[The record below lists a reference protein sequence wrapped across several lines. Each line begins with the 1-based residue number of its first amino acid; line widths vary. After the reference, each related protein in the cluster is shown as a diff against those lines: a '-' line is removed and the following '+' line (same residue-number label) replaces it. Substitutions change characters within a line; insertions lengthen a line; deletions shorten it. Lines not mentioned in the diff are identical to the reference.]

1 MSVDEKKSKP
11 KKARAGN
18 GLWTDAWYRF
28 KKNRLAVIG
37 LMFVIFLVVVSVGT
51 IVLDFATNYKVYNDY
66 VIKQNLPEK
75 LAAPSF
81 KHIFGCDEFGRDI
94 LFRLLWGTRYSLF
107 IGVISILS
115 ALVFG
120 GFMGAVAGFY
130 GGKVDNAIMR
140 VMDVFLSI
148 PSMVM
153 AIAIVSALGTST
165 FNLLLSI
172 SVPQIPRLARI
183 VRAQVMSVKG
193 KEFVEACRAVGAG
206 DMLII
211 LKYIIPNAL
220 APIIVQT
227 SLSIG
232 SAILSIAGLSFLG
245 IGVQPPTPE
254 WGSIL
259 SSARTYM
266 RDAWHISVIP
276 GLMIMLT
283 VLSLNLAGDGLRDA
297 LDPKMKN

>member
-1 MSVDEKKSKP
+1 MSKKQ
-11 KKARAGN
+11 AAEIENYAGRS
-18 GLWTDAWYRF
+18 LWEDAWYRF
-28 KKNRLAVIG
+28 KKNKLAVLG
-37 LMFVIFLVVVSVGT
+37 LIFVLLL
-51 IVLDFATNYKVYNDY
+51 IVIAFATIIIDIATHGSVYQALA
-66 VIKQNLPEK
+66 VKQNLRMK
-75 LAAPSF
+75 LHGPSLQ
-81 KHIFGCDEFGRDI
+81 HIFGCDEFGRDI
-94 LFRLLWGTRYSLF
+94 FFRLIWGTRYSLF
-107 IGVISILS
+107 IGIISIIF
-115 ALVFG
+115 ALVVG
-120 GFMGAVAGFY
+120 GLLGAVAGFY
-130 GGKVDNAIMR
+130 GGKVDNIIMR
-140 VMDVFLSI
+140 VMDIFLSI

-172 SVPQIPRLARI
+172 AVPQMPRLARI
-183 VRAQVMSVKG
+183 VRAQVMTVKG
-193 KEFVEACRAVGAG
+193 KDFIEASRAVGAG
-206 DMLII
+206 DMQ
-211 LKYIIPNAL
+211 
-220 APIIVQT
+220 IIVQA

-276 GLMIMLT
+276 GIMIMLT

>member
-1 MSVDEKKSKP
+1 MSIKEKKKKP
-11 KKARAGN
+11 HKVQTSH
-18 GLWTDAWYRF
+18 GLWADAWYRF

-37 LMFVIFLVVVSVGT
+37 LMFVIFLVAVSIGT
-51 IVLDFATNYKVYNDY
+51 IVLDLATNYKIYNAY
-66 VIKQNLPEK
+66 VVKQNLPEK
-75 LAAPSF
+75 LAPPSL

-107 IGVISILS
+107 IGVISILT

-120 GFMGAVAGFY
+120 GLLGAVAGFY
-130 GGKVDNAIMR
+130 GEKVDNAIMR

>member
-1 MSVDEKKSKP
+1 MSNKQAAEIENY
-11 KKARAGN
+11 AGRS
-18 GLWTDAWYRF
+18 LWEDAWYRF
-28 KKNRLAVIG
+28 KKNKLAVLG
-37 LMFVIFLVVVSVGT
+37 LIFVLLL
-51 IVLDFATNYKVYNDY
+51 IVIAFATIIIDIATHGSVYQALA
-66 VIKQNLPEK
+66 VKQNLRMK
-75 LAAPSF
+75 LHGPSLQ
-81 KHIFGCDEFGRDI
+81 HIFGCDEFGRDI
-94 LFRLLWGTRYSLF
+94 FFRLIWGTRYSLF
-107 IGVISILS
+107 IGIISIIF
-115 ALVFG
+115 ALVVG
-120 GFMGAVAGFY
+120 GLLGAVAGFY
-130 GGKVDNAIMR
+130 GGKVDNIIMR
-140 VMDVFLSI
+140 VMDIFLSI

-172 SVPQIPRLARI
+172 AVPQMPRLARI
-183 VRAQVMSVKG
+183 VRAQVMTVKG
-193 KEFVEACRAVGAG
+193 KDFIEASRAVGAG
-206 DMLII
+206 DMQ
-211 LKYIIPNAL
+211 
-220 APIIVQT
+220 IIVQA

>member
-1 MSVDEKKSKP
+1 MSVKEKKNRP
-11 KKARAGN
+11 RKAQTSH
-18 GLWTDAWYRF
+18 GLWADAWYRF
-28 KKNRLAVIG
+28 KKNRLAVLG
-37 LMFVIFLVVVSVGT
+37 LVFVIFLVAVSVGT
-51 IVLDFATNYKVYNDY
+51 IVLDLATDYKIYNAY
-66 VIKQNLPEK
+66 VVKQNLPEK
-75 LAAPSF
+75 LAAPSL

-107 IGVISILS
+107 IGVISILT

-120 GFMGAVAGFY
+120 GFLGAVAGFY
-130 GGKVDNAIMR
+130 GEKVDNAIMR

-211 LKYIIPNAL
+211 MKYIIPNAL

>member
-1 MSVDEKKSKP
+1 MSMP
-11 KKARAGN
+11 KKRRYQEDVAGR
-18 GLWTDAWYRF
+18 GLWADAWYRF
-28 KKNRLAVIG
+28 KKNKLAVVGLTFVVILVCVSIG
-37 LMFVIFLVVVSVGT
+37 TIILDLATDNKVYEALVV
-51 IVLDFATNYKVYNDY
+51 
-66 VIKQNLPEK
+66 KQNLSQK
-75 LAAPSF
+75 LDGPSL
-81 KHIFGCDEFGRDI
+81 KHFFGCDEFGRDI

-107 IGVISILS
+107 IGVVSILS
-115 ALVFG
+115 ALIAG
-120 GFMGAVAGFY
+120 GLLGAVAGYY
-130 GGKVDNAIMR
+130 GGITDNIIMR
-140 VMDVFLSI
+140 IMDVFLSI

-165 FNLLLSI
+165 MNLLLSI
-172 SVPQIPRLARI
+172 SIPQIPRLARI

-193 KEFVEACRAVGAG
+193 KEFVEASRAVGAG

-211 LKYIIPNAL
+211 MQYIIPNAL
-220 APIIVQT
+220 APIIVQA

-283 VLSLNLAGDGLRDA
+283 VLSVNLAGDGL
-297 LDPKMKN
+297 

>member
-1 MSVDEKKSKP
+1 MP
-11 KKARAGN
+11 KKRRYQEDVAGR
-18 GLWTDAWYRF
+18 GLWADAWYRF
-28 KKNRLAVIG
+28 KKNKLAVVGLTFVVILVCVSIG
-37 LMFVIFLVVVSVGT
+37 TIILDLATDNKVYEALVV
-51 IVLDFATNYKVYNDY
+51 
-66 VIKQNLPEK
+66 KQNLSQK
-75 LAAPSF
+75 LDGPSL
-81 KHIFGCDEFGRDI
+81 KHFFGCDEFGRDI

-107 IGVISILS
+107 IGVVSILS
-115 ALVFG
+115 ALIAG
-120 GFMGAVAGFY
+120 GLLGAVAGYY
-130 GGKVDNAIMR
+130 GGITDNIIMR
-140 VMDVFLSI
+140 IMDVFLSI

-165 FNLLLSI
+165 MNLLLSI
-172 SVPQIPRLARI
+172 SIPQIPRLARI

-193 KEFVEACRAVGAG
+193 KEFVEASRAVGAG

-211 LKYIIPNAL
+211 MQYIIPNAL
-220 APIIVQT
+220 APIIVQA

>member
-1 MSVDEKKSKP
+1 MSKKQ
-11 KKARAGN
+11 AAEIENYAGRS
-18 GLWTDAWYRF
+18 LWEDAWYRF
-28 KKNRLAVIG
+28 KKNKLAVLG
-37 LMFVIFLVVVSVGT
+37 LIFVLLL
-51 IVLDFATNYKVYNDY
+51 IVIAFATIIIDIATHGSVYQALA
-66 VIKQNLPEK
+66 VKQNLRMK
-75 LAAPSF
+75 LHGPSLQ
-81 KHIFGCDEFGRDI
+81 HIFGCDEFGRGI
-94 LFRLLWGTRYSLF
+94 FFRLIWGTRYSLF
-107 IGVISILS
+107 IGIISIIF
-115 ALVFG
+115 ALVVG
-120 GFMGAVAGFY
+120 GLLGAVAGFY
-130 GGKVDNAIMR
+130 GGKVDNIIMR
-140 VMDVFLSI
+140 VMDIFLSI

-172 SVPQIPRLARI
+172 AVPQMPRLARI
-183 VRAQVMSVKG
+183 VRAQVMTVKG
-193 KEFVEACRAVGAG
+193 KDFIEASRAVGAG
-206 DMLII
+206 DMQ
-211 LKYIIPNAL
+211 
-220 APIIVQT
+220 IIVQA

>member
-1 MSVDEKKSKP
+1 MSKKQ
-11 KKARAGN
+11 AAEIENYAGRS
-18 GLWTDAWYRF
+18 LWEDAWYRF
-28 KKNRLAVIG
+28 KKNKLAVLG
-37 LMFVIFLVVVSVGT
+37 LIFVLLL
-51 IVLDFATNYKVYNDY
+51 IVIAFATIIIDIATHGSVYQALA
-66 VIKQNLPEK
+66 VKQNLRMK
-75 LAAPSF
+75 LHGPSLQ
-81 KHIFGCDEFGRDI
+81 HIFGCDEFGRDI
-94 LFRLLWGTRYSLF
+94 FFRLIWGTRYSLF
-107 IGVISILS
+107 IGIISIIF
-115 ALVFG
+115 ALVVG
-120 GFMGAVAGFY
+120 GLLGAVAGFY
-130 GGKVDNAIMR
+130 GGKVDNIIMR
-140 VMDVFLSI
+140 VMDIFLSI

-172 SVPQIPRLARI
+172 AVPQMPRLARI
-183 VRAQVMSVKG
+183 VRAQVMTVKG
-193 KEFVEACRAVGAG
+193 KDFIEASRAVGAG
-206 DMLII
+206 DMQ
-211 LKYIIPNAL
+211 
-220 APIIVQT
+220 IIVQA

>member
-1 MSVDEKKSKP
+1 MSKKQ
-11 KKARAGN
+11 AAEIENYAGRS
-18 GLWTDAWYRF
+18 LWEDAWYHF
-28 KKNRLAVIG
+28 KKNKLAVLG
-37 LMFVIFLVVVSVGT
+37 LIFVLLL
-51 IVLDFATNYKVYNDY
+51 IVIAFATIIIDIATHGSVYQALA
-66 VIKQNLPEK
+66 VKQNLRMK
-75 LAAPSF
+75 LHGPSLQ
-81 KHIFGCDEFGRDI
+81 HIFGCDEFGRDI
-94 LFRLLWGTRYSLF
+94 FFRLIWGTRYSLF
-107 IGVISILS
+107 IGIISIIF
-115 ALVFG
+115 ALVVG
-120 GFMGAVAGFY
+120 GLLGAVAGFY
-130 GGKVDNAIMR
+130 GGKVDNIIMR
-140 VMDVFLSI
+140 VMDIFLSI

-172 SVPQIPRLARI
+172 AVPQMPRLARI
-183 VRAQVMSVKG
+183 VRAQVMTVKG
-193 KEFVEACRAVGAG
+193 KDFIEASRAVGAG
-206 DMLII
+206 DMQ
-211 LKYIIPNAL
+211 
-220 APIIVQT
+220 IIVQA